1 MVNILAIDTSTPA
14 CSVALSCGADVVSRF
29 QLASRSHTQLI
40 LPMVDEVL
48 SEVGQTLGQLD
59 AIAFTAGPGSFTGI
73 RIGFGVVQGLA
84 FGADLP
90 VLAVSSLE
98 TLAYTAVRRLQVST
112 NGYVLPMLD
121 ARMDEIYWGL
131 FQYENESLSRVTD
144 DSLTSPEEVYSMF
157 SDSPHTVVG
166 DGWNYADRIQLVPAT
181 VDSMLLPDARDT
193 LTIALPKVVAGQV
206 CSIDQVSPVYLRD
219 KITWKKRQRLRQKT

>member
-14 CSVALSCGADVVSRF
+14 CSVALSCGDDVVSRF
-29 QLASRSHTQLI
+29 QLASRSHTQVI
-40 LPMVDEVL
+40 LPMIDEVL
-48 SEVGQTLGQLD
+48 GEVDQTLGQVD

-90 VLAVSSLE
+90 VIPVSSLE
-98 TLAYTAVRRLQVST
+98 TLAYTAIRKLQISA

-131 FQYENESLSRVTD
+131 FQYENKGLSRVVD
-144 DSLTSPEEVYSMF
+144 DCLTSPEEVVSTF

-166 DGWNYADRIQLVPAT
+166 DGWNYTARISLAPAT
-181 VDSMLLPDARDT
+181 VDSMLLPDARDV
-193 LTIALPKVVAGQV
+193 LTIALPKVVAGKV

-219 KITWKKRQRLRQKT
+219 KITWKKRQRLRQ